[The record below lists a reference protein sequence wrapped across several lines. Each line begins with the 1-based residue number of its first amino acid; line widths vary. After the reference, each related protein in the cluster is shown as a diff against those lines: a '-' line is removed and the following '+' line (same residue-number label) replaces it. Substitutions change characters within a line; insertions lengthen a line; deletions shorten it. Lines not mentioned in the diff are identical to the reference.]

1 MLVELHS
8 PRQIAGEPERRWFTS
23 RDMDLVVWQDA
34 AGQPVGFQL
43 CYDKRHQ
50 EKALT
55 WRGEGTL
62 SYAVVDAGDTH
73 DMKHKASPV
82 LLQGRTA
89 DLSALAES
97 FRGEAGVLP
106 PDIAALVLQV
116 LAPPA

>member
-23 RDMDLVVWQDA
+23 RDMDLVVWLDS
-34 AGQPVGFQL
+34 AGQPIGFQL

-62 SYAVVDAGDTH
+62 SHAVVDAGETH

-82 LLQGRTA
+82 LGHGLSA
-89 DLSALAES
+89 DLAAIADG
-97 FRGEAGVLP
+97 FRGEASALP